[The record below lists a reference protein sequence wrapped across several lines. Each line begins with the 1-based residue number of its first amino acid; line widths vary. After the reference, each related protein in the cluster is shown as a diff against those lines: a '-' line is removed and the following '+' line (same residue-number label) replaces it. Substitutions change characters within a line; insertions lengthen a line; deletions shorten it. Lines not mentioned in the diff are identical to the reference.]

1 MPRPLNHLLLR
12 APNWLGDVI
21 MAQPAMR
28 AIALGLTP
36 ERLSLAGRS
45 WLADLLPFLNM
56 PSATYQPPDAAAD
69 VAVLFP
75 NSFRAAWEARR
86 AGTPS
91 CVGFA
96 GQWRRLLLTNAY
108 APRIRLDC
116 EHHRDY
122 FLDLAEQMGV
132 DVSQRQVRL
141 SVPDGEKQA
150 GEKRISEYGLDP
162 EKTVCLAPGSQ
173 FGGAKRYPVAGFAQ
187 LISWLAERGWQVLIL
202 GTPQEQDIGEQCLR
216 GVKNAHYNAAGKTSL
231 RQALQILCASRLLA
245 SNDSGLM
252 HVAAGMSLPVVA
264 IFGATD
270 PARTSPSGEHIRL
283 LYQPADC
290 SPCLQRECSV
300 AGQPCMANITPESI
314 LDACT
319 ALLD

>member
-1 MPRPLNHLLLR
+1 MSRPVKHLLLR

-28 AIALGLTP
+28 AIALGLTH
-36 ERLSLAGRS
+36 ERLSLAGRA

-56 PSATYQPPDAAAD
+56 PGAAYQPPDTAAD
-69 VAVLFP
+69 AAVLFP

-86 AGTPS
+86 AGTPRRI
-91 CVGFA
+91 GFS
-96 GQWRRLLLTNAY
+96 GQWRRLLLTDAY
-108 APRIRLDC
+108 APHIRLDR

-132 DVSQRQVRL
+132 AISERQVRL
-141 SVPDGEKQA
+141 SMPDGEKQA
-150 GEKRISEYGLDP
+150 GDRLISEYGLDP
-162 EKTVCLAPGSQ
+162 GKTVCLAPGSQ

-187 LISWLAERGWQVLIL
+187 LIAWLTELGWQPLIL
-202 GTPQEQDIGEQCLR
+202 GTPQEQEIGEQCLR
-216 GVKNAHYNAAGKTSL
+216 NVTGAHCNAAGKTSL
-231 RQALQILCASRLLA
+231 RQALQILCASRLLV

-252 HVAAGMSLPVVA
+252 HVAAGMGLPVVA

-270 PARTSPSGEHIRL
+270 PARTSPSGEHVRL

-290 SPCLQRECSV
+290 SPCLQRECTV
-300 AGQPCMANITPESI
+300 TGQPCMTNINPESVR
-314 LDACT
+314 DACT
-319 ALLD
+319 ALLG